1 MFVDFYFVLTLG
13 FEKPCLPL
21 GDVFFFFFLQH
32 EHLSRDS
39 EGTGH
44 TAGLNV

>member
-21 GDVFFFFFLQH
+21 GDFFFFFLQH